1 MIADWSSSEDEA
13 DAEPTSG
20 EAVEANAF
28 FAGVATAIPTATD
41 DPTKLWNGFGT
52 LPNSMM
58 TDDYGLFK
66 LAWEA
71 KGYTVT
77 KPP

>member
-1 MIADWSSSEDEA
+1 
-13 DAEPTSG
+13 
-20 EAVEANAF
+20 
-28 FAGVATAIPTATD
+28 VATAIPTATD

-52 LPNSMM
+52 LPNCMM

-71 KGYTVT
+71 KGYKVT
-77 KPP
+77 KAP